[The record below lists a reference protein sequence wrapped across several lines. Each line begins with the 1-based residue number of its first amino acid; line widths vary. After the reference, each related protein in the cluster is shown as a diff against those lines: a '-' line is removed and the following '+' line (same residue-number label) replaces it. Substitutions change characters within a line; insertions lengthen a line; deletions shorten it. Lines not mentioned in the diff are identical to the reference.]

1 MHLSNENQAQLLG
14 DLLLESTSLAVFV
27 VKEVFD
33 IIIDQLKKLKY
44 LDLISWYFL
53 TIERKQNLEGDCI
66 TPLSS
71 SKKLVCLPCWSVS

>member
-14 DLLLESTSLAVFV
+14 DLLLESTSLAVYV

-44 LDLISWYFL
+44 LDLIS
-53 TIERKQNLEGDCI
+53 
-66 TPLSS
+66 
-71 SKKLVCLPCWSVS
+71 